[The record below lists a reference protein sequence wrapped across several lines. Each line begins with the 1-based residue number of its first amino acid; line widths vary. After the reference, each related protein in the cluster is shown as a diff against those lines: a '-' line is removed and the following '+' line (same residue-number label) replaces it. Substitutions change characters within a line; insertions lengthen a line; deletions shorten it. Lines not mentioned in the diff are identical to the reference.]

1 MRNSTLLASAI
12 AAGMASSALATIT
25 GNALFG
31 DSYLV
36 VDGAKTYSVMDVYIK
51 SNNAADIV
59 SSVYGVSAYKAS
71 WVQNQSKAFKQAG
84 GSSWNPSYTDA
95 AGAAWDSFVT
105 AGLRT
110 QSNDGDGGTL
120 TALTAD
126 PGFSNFNSAN
136 ASRITGASTGNGPG
150 WYPAAG
156 ATPATN
162 PYCVV
167 GYYNG
172 ASNLAKATSTIAGN
186 GVAAGSSLNNMFM
199 IARLAIDTADMTAP
213 GDYTVTIKLAMTGV
227 SNGATVTG
235 STNANFRVNTTLT
248 FAAVPAPGAVALM
261 GLAGLVARRRK

>member
-1 MRNSTLLASAI
+1 MRNSTLLASAV
-12 AAGMASSALATIT
+12 AAGLASSALATIT

-51 SNNAADIV
+51 SNNSADIV

-71 WVQNQSKAFKQAG
+71 WVQNQSKAFKHAG
-84 GSSWNPSYTDA
+84 NSSWNPNYTGS

-105 AGLRT
+105 AGMRNQT
-110 QSNDGDGGTL
+110 ADEYGATPI
-120 TALTAD
+120 ALTAD
-126 PGFSNFNSAN
+126 PGFSNLNTAN
-136 ASRITGASTGNGPG
+136 ASRITGSGTGNGPG

-156 ATPATN
+156 ATAATN
-162 PYCVV
+162 PFCVV

-235 STNANFRVNTTLT
+235 STNASFRVNTTLT
-248 FAAVPAPGAVALM
+248 FAAIPAPGAVALM